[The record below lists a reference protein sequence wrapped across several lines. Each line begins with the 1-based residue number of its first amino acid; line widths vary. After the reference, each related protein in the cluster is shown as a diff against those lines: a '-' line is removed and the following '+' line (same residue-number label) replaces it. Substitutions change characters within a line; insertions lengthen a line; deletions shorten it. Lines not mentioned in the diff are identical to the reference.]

1 MTWPEFLK
9 TDQQPA
15 PPYWAAIFISTRSEE
30 NEGYAA
36 MDQATI
42 ERAQQ
47 TEGFLGYAQAKEQS
61 QGIFISYWAS
71 LEAIERWKEDSLHK
85 AAKDKGKKSW
95 YTRFISQV
103 VEIKSHTIKS

>member
-1 MTWPEFLK
+1 LTWPEFLK

-15 PPYWAAIFISTRSEE
+15 PPYWAAIFIS
-30 NEGYAA
+30 
-36 MDQATI
+36 
-42 ERAQQ
+42 
-47 TEGFLGYAQAKEQS
+47 
-61 QGIFISYWAS
+61 YWAS

-85 AAKDKGKKSW
+85 TAKDKGKKSW

>member
-1 MTWPEFLK
+1 
-9 TDQQPA
+9 
-15 PPYWAAIFISTRSEE
+15 
-30 NEGYAA
+30 

-71 LEAIERWKEDSLHK
+71 LEAIERWKEDSMHK